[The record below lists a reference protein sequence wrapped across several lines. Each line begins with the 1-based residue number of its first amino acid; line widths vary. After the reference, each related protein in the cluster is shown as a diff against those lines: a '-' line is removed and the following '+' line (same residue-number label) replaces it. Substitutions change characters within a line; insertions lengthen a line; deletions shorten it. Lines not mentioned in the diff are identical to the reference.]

1 MGNRGVRVEWMNKNK
16 AALAKDKTQ
25 AEELRR
31 FHRRAE
37 EVLQPKKK

>member
-1 MGNRGVRVEWMNKNK
+1 MGNRGVRVERMNKNK

-31 FHRRAE
+31 FRREAE
-37 EVLQPKKK
+37 GVLQLEKK